1 MKKSKEE
8 KDLKEVLKK
17 TIKELQKIKEA
28 ATCLGWSSG
37 TGINTSY
44 NCGCCR
50 HGGNITQA
58 AITTLQQTDHTVR
71 MFECPCGGQLPNSPQ
86 MFNSPTSKKINEGP
100 DDCYHEYRI
109 WTPNG
114 NIQGNYFGKPIG
126 GSNIFS

>member
-71 MFECPCGGQLPNSPQ
+71 MFECPCGGRLPNSPQ
-86 MFNSPTSKKINEGP
+86 MFNSPTSKRIN
-100 DDCYHEYRI
+100 D
-109 WTPNG
+109 
-114 NIQGNYFGKPIG
+114 
-126 GSNIFS
+126 